1 MTKIK
6 TATENSKSI
15 IKLLI
20 LVFQNGIKSQ
30 GEKISFVF
38 TLWSMDVWLQ
48 QIMVLKQ
55 WFWINKFIYLL
66 RNSYNI
72 IEKKVITQKTKELP
86 SMLLNVI

>member
-6 TATENSKSI
+6 TATEASKSI
-15 IKLLI
+15 IKLLV

-30 GEKISFVF
+30 GEKIFFVF

-48 QIMVLKQ
+48 QIVVLKQ
-55 WFWINKFIYLL
+55 WFWINKSIYLL

-72 IEKKVITQKTKELP
+72 IEKKAITQKTKEVP